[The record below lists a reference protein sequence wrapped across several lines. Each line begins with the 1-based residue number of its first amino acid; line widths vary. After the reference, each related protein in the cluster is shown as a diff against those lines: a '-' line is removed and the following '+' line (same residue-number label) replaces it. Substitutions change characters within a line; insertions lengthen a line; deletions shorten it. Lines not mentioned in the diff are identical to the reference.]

1 MARPRGKTN
10 TPEDATKEFFTLES
24 VPKSWLSLPTTK
36 KEAQEKQLKWFFT
49 REPCIKK

>member
-24 VPKSWLSLPTTK
+24 VPKSWLSLPITK
-36 KEAQEKQLKWFFT
+36 KEAKQAT
-49 REPCIKK
+49 DIIKETVNEFK